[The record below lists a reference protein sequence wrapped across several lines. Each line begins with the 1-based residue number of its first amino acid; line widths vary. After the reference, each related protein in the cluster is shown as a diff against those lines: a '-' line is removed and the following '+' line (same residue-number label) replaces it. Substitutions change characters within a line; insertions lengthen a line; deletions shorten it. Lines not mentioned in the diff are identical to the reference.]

1 MFVVIL
7 ILKDVGLDVT
17 NLVGIGTDGA
27 NNLCGKYNSLFTLLK
42 QKSPNLQI
50 VRCIC
55 HSLNNALSKAT
66 EQFPSNIDFICREIY
81 NWFHISPLRRFEYKA
96 TFDLLN
102 SSNKKLYQ
110 FKQLSGTR

>member
-1 MFVVIL
+1 MANITPS
-7 ILKDVGLDVT
+7 LD
-17 NLVGIGTDGA
+17 
-27 NNLCGKYNSLFTLLK
+27 TLLK

-66 EQFPSNIDFICREIY
+66 EQLPSNIDFLCSEIY

-96 TFDLLN
+96 TFDLLIHPIKSYTSLN
-102 SSNKKLYQ
+102 SYPVLDGWRVDMWLILY
-110 FKQLSGTR
+110 